1 MVEQRDG
8 NEERE
13 LRRDGPA
20 SQAREAMLSVAAQL
34 GMSNRPLH
42 DVLVAMTE
50 RLQERDHLHQVVADI
65 AEAGGVD
72 RQAPVRDLTN
82 RVREMSGQAPMP
94 AQLAQIVGVDPSSP
108 ARDTLSRIRQLV
120 ADRADLA
127 QAVADVKDALGV
139 PLEATQGTLLDRIR
153 RVLDRAAGTQDVG
166 PEVGAQQG
174 AGVAFAGRL
183 RQALGLRQ
191 ETTHQQIMD
200 AVAELRLHTKTAGLL
215 ADELGATRDTPVR
228 QLLEHVR
235 GIRLE
240 SETARGMYERD
251 GGLSAEQA
259 GLLLE
264 LAQEVRSALE
274 LPAEARNAAV
284 LNRIANLQAT
294 RAQHEES
301 ERELREREQGM
312 LTALASRLG
321 LFDPEWMD
329 VLAAVEKA
337 VAPAVETI
345 TMEEAERQRDGR
357 RGAIAAVLELWR
369 GQDLPA
375 VDDLVAIAEYLLTG
389 DAEPAVRATAAM
401 MDRSRPASVDGARW
415 TPGDRG

>member
-1 MVEQRDG
+1 MHGDRELESGDMVEQRDG

-50 RLQERDHLHQVVADI
+50 RLQERDHLHQVVADV

-153 RVLDRAAGTQDVG
+153 RVLDRA
-166 PEVGAQQG
+166 
-174 AGVAFAGRL
+174 
-183 RQALGLRQ
+183 
-191 ETTHQQIMD
+191 
-200 AVAELRLHTKTAGLL
+200 
-215 ADELGATRDTPVR
+215 
-228 QLLEHVR
+228 
-235 GIRLE
+235 
-240 SETARGMYERD
+240 RGMYERD
-251 GGLSAEQA
+251 GEVSAEQVV
-259 GLLLE
+259 LLLE

-337 VAPAVETI
+337 IAPAVETI

-375 VDDLVAIAEYLLTG
+375 RDDLVAIAEYLLTG